1 MTAPSATGISR
12 PQHYSNPAVLAG
24 AAAVLVHLP
33 SFVRYGSKPARE
45 LSAQP
50 DLLPQILSHLRSF
63 SAAVAYPPTQAF
75 IGALHPRQMGERP
88 WTERPVTEAHRFAP
102 FGEIMPEVEF
112 LGLLTLADEFNLVR
126 LTAERAEQIQ
136 PAFAGHPLARFF
148 PLARLTTTI
157 GNIPDEVADGALPL
171 YLDGDILAAA
181 LRPAHREDE
190 TLAAPVL
197 LENLAC
203 KASGALA
210 LAHLCQRHHLDSSS
224 IDYVIG
230 CAEDAVGDRYQRG
243 GGNLGK
249 AIAGMLNCTEA
260 SGADVKNF
268 CAAPIPAM
276 VIAASLVSAGV
287 FKCVAVVG
295 GGSMPKL
302 GMKFQGHVQ
311 HKMPIL
317 EDTLGAI
324 AVLITADDGKS
335 PIIRLDAVGR
345 HRVRAGSSAQ
355 AIMEA
360 LVCEPLD
367 TLGLRMTDVDD
378 YATEMHNPELTEPQG
393 SGNVPERNYRMIAA
407 LAARRGLFGREGIE
421 SFVKDRGM
429 PGFAPTQGHIA
440 SALCYAAHA
449 HQVLTT
455 GTARRVM
462 LLAKGSL
469 FLGYMSQQS
478 DGMSVILE
486 RNPNV

>member
-1 MTAPSATGISR
+1 MTAPSADSR
-12 PQHYSNPAVLAG
+12 PHHQRHPNFAVMAG

-50 DLLPQILSHLRSF
+50 ELLPQMLSHLRSF

-88 WTERPVTEAHRFAP
+88 WTERPLAGAHRFAP
-102 FGEIMPEVEF
+102 FGEIMPEAKF

-136 PAFAGHPLARFF
+136 SAFASHPLARFF
-148 PLARLTTTI
+148 PLDRLTKAI
-157 GNIPDEVADGALPL
+157 GNVQGEVAAGALPL
-171 YLDGDILAAA
+171 YLDGGDLVAA
-181 LRPAHREDE
+181 LRPGHREDE

-210 LAHLCQRHHLDSSS
+210 LAHLCQRHQLDLSS
-224 IDYVIG
+224 IDYVVG

-249 AIAGMLNCTEA
+249 AIAAMLNCTEA

-268 CAAPIPAM
+268 CAAPIPAI

-287 FKCVAVVG
+287 FKRVAVVG
-295 GGSMPKL
+295 GGSLPKL

-324 AVLITADDGKS
+324 AGLITADDGKS
-335 PIIRLDAVGR
+335 PILRLDAVGR
-345 HRVRAGSSAQ
+345 HRVRARQ
-355 AIMEA
+355 RK
-360 LVCEPLD
+360 PLWKR
-367 TLGLRMTDVDD
+367 L
-378 YATEMHNPELTEPQG
+378 
-393 SGNVPERNYRMIAA
+393 
-407 LAARRGLFGREGIE
+407 
-421 SFVKDRGM
+421 
-429 PGFAPTQGHIA
+429 
-440 SALCYAAHA
+440 
-449 HQVLTT
+449 
-455 GTARRVM
+455 
-462 LLAKGSL
+462 
-469 FLGYMSQQS
+469 
-478 DGMSVILE
+478 SVSPLI
-486 RNPNV
+486 RWDSV